1 MAGLEATERGV
12 RGRVT
17 GVGAAALIVDRRIFV
32 PTLLLTRPDAWP
44 DGRRVQRGDR
54 VVVDVA
60 TVSARRQGGMDFGRC
75 RLVATRVE
83 PRAARGG
90 AEDGG
95 ARESEGEEG
104 AGEGAGDS
112 ADADLEGARDSS
124 SSSSSSSGSGS
135 GSGGGGGDAQD
146 AARKW
151 SKGRFPKWRR
161 EALRTG
167 DLDIAAM
174 AIDSIDLEAA
184 TPLPPA
190 RAPRPLSRHV
200 PTCARETAPRAPLA
214 DAGRGARSWRR
225 SPRGRRRRRRS
236 RTQPPG
242 ALHPS
247 APRPAPSAPRPAR
260 CALSPRAVAQGWGG
274 GARAGKRRR
283 AQGRLRRKSRQ
294 RSIARARSGM
304 TAPRRRRSSAR
315 GAGP

>member
-1 MAGLEATERGV
+1 VAGLEATERGV

-184 TPLPPA
+184 TPLPPRA
-190 RAPRPLSRHV
+190 RHVRSRAMCPPARARRLRVRRWLTRGAGRAAGGGRLAGGGAGGGAGHSRRVPCTPPPRAPRPPPR
-200 PTCARETAPRAPLA
+200 APRA
-214 DAGRGARSWRR
+214 
-225 SPRGRRRRRRS
+225 
-236 RTQPPG
+236 
-242 ALHPS
+242 
-247 APRPAPSAPRPAR
+247 APCPPAPLLKGGAAAR
-260 CALSPRAVAQGWGG
+260 AQGSG
-274 GARAGKRRR
+274 GAR
-283 AQGRLRRKSRQ
+283 
-294 RSIARARSGM
+294 
-304 TAPRRRRSSAR
+304 R
-315 GAGP
+315 GACGGRAARDRSPGRGLG

>member
-1 MAGLEATERGV
+1 VAGLEATERGV

-90 AEDGG
+90 AEGG
-95 ARESEGEEG
+95 EARESEGEEG

-112 ADADLEGARDSS
+112 ADADFEGVRDSS
-124 SSSSSSSGSGS
+124 SSSSSS

-151 SKGRFPKWRR
+151 CKGRFPKWRR

-184 TPLPPA
+184 TPSRHFPPSPP

-200 PTCARETAPRAPLA
+200 RTCARETEARAWLTRG
-214 DAGRGARSWRR
+214 AGRGAHSWRR
-225 SPRGRRRRRRS
+225 SPRGRRRRRR
-236 RTQPPG
+236 RKTERPG

-247 APRPAPSAPRPAR
+247 APRPAPSAPRPR
-260 CALSPRAVAQGWGG
+260 ALRPVP
-274 GARAGKRRR
+274 
-283 AQGRLRRKSRQ
+283 
-294 RSIARARSGM
+294 
-304 TAPRRRRSSAR
+304 PRRC
-315 GAGP
+315 